1 MADFQ
6 GFPAGGIKFLAAL
19 KKNNN
24 RDWFQPRKQEFDEL
38 VHAPLLQ
45 LAETVNAMLEKT
57 AREYAFLDARKSLN
71 RIYRD
76 IRFSADKTPYQD
88 HVSMLFPHQKL
99 GKKVGAALYVSLSAS
114 EVVIAGG
121 MYWGE
126 TSHLQGVREHVAAKH
141 TEFLKILR
149 SKPLLQTFGELSG
162 ESLQK
167 TPKQFGADHPAAD
180 LLKRKQWLL
189 MTKWPAKRA
198 TDPDFGAETAKAVK
212 LLLPFVQFLNA
223 PLQALTAKTHELHS
237 L

>member
-1 MADFQ
+1 MSDFQ
-6 GFPAGGIKFLAAL
+6 GFPTGAIKFLAAL

-24 RDWFQPRKQEFDEL
+24 REWFQPRKPEFDEL
-38 VHAPLLQ
+38 VHTPLLQ
-45 LAETVNAMLEKT
+45 LAGSVNAMLEKN
-57 AREYAFLDARKSLN
+57 AREYAFLDARKALN

-88 HVSMLFPHQKL
+88 HVSMLFPNQKL
-99 GKKVGAALYVSLSAS
+99 GKKVGAALYISLSAA
-114 EVVIAGG
+114 EVMVAGG

-126 TSHLQGVREHVAAKH
+126 TSHLQAVREHLAAKH
-141 TEFLKILR
+141 PEFLKILR
-149 SKPLLQTFGELSG
+149 SKPLQQTFGELAG

-167 TPKQFGADHPAAD
+167 TPKQFGSAHPAAD

-189 MTKWPAKRA
+189 MAKWPASHA
-198 TDPDFGAETAKAVK
+198 TNPDFGAETIKAVK

-223 PLQALTAKTHELHS
+223 PLQTLAAKTHEPL